1 MDSQQESRL
10 VSEQGSPK
18 LKLTAKQR
26 AQIIK
31 EFFASKG
38 KYPVFSNNLI
48 DEAIGLNF
56 LPYDKKDKILRD
68 PNKLSIFQIEL
79 NLNSPRTKEALQ
91 LMDVQEDWCH
101 VMSFLDFQSDFDH
114 PIKCL
119 VDYMGYLQ
127 GKSKKLL
134 QIVSL
139 RNRLKKINKNNS
151 VNNNFNTNTTIT
163 QQASSVFITDQRN
176 SQILSKSLNTR
187 SLDFLQ
193 QSFDDK
199 LEQIT
204 KRNTQYLNTLK
215 KHQQLDEEQNQK
227 LQHYYSSTIPN
238 IARKVEKVQET
249 HRQELNLKK
258 QSQKQR
264 YKKTLEKIEKL
275 DKEDKE
281 HRLQFQEQIKQKF
294 EQSELN
300 RNQLNQSY
308 QLELQEN
315 IEKNKKRQEERDAKK
330 QRAKEIEEQEVEEI
344 IERNL
349 EKTQMAENCLKKIRN
364 IMKQKKIE
372 QQKKIEIANKRVAEI
387 QQEKDQQRLQYF
399 IQIADS
405 SNKMVE
411 SQMQIRA
418 KRLNDLKQKFEK
430 QQSIVQKNKK
440 RILHEFNSKI
450 EEIRS
455 QEEQKQEDLIN
466 ENKTL
471 TLLSVDR
478 MRETDEK
485 QKLRM
490 QRTTRINQQ
499 HEQQQ
504 EKWLQK
510 IINEKQKLKKFK
522 SQQEMFKDTIIK
534 QHLELR
540 NTVDKLIK

>member
-18 LKLTAKQR
+18 LKLTARQR

-38 KYPVFSNNLI
+38 KYPVFSNYLI

-56 LPYDKKDKILRD
+56 LPYDRKDKILRD
-68 PNKLSIFQIEL
+68 PNKLSIFQLEL

-91 LMDVQEDWCH
+91 LMEVQEDWCH
-101 VMSFLDFQSDFDH
+101 VMSFLDFQSDFEH

-119 VDYMGYLQ
+119 VDYMEYLQ

-139 RNRLKKINKNNS
+139 RNRLKKINKNNTA
-151 VNNNFNTNTTIT
+151 NNNFNTNTTIT

-176 SQILSKSLNTR
+176 SLILSKSLNTR

-204 KRNTQYLNTLK
+204 KRNTQYLNTIK

-227 LQHYYSSTIPN
+227 SQQYYSNTIPN
-238 IARKVEKVQET
+238 IARKVEKVQEL
-249 HRQELNLKK
+249 HRQELNERK
-258 QSQKQR
+258 QHQKQR
-264 YKKTLEKIEKL
+264 HKKTLEKIEKL
-275 DKEDKE
+275 EKEDKE
-281 HRLQFQEQIKQKF
+281 HRLQFQEQIKHKF
-294 EQSELN
+294 QQSELI

-315 IEKNKKRQEERDAKK
+315 MERNKKRQQERDAKR
-330 QRAKEIEEQEVEEI
+330 QRAKVLEEQEVEEI

-349 EKTQMAENCLKKIRN
+349 EKAQMAENCLQKIKN
-364 IMKQKKIE
+364 IMKIKKIQ
-372 QQKKIEIANKRVAEI
+372 QQKKIEIANKRVVEK
-387 QQEKDQQRLQYF
+387 QQEIDQQRLQYF
-399 IQIADS
+399 IQIANQS
-405 SNKMVE
+405 SKMVE

-418 KRLNDLKQKFEK
+418 KKLNELKLKFEK

-440 RILHEFNSKI
+440 RIINEFNSKI
-450 EEIRS
+450 KEIRS
-455 QEEQKQEDLIN
+455 QEEQKQVDLFN

-471 TLLSVDR
+471 TLLSADR

-490 QRTTRINQQ
+490 QRTTRINYE

-510 IINEKQKLKKFK
+510 IISEKQKLKKIK
-522 SQQEMFKDTIIK
+522 SQQEMFKDAIIK

-540 NTVDKLIK
+540 NTVDKLMK

>member
-1 MDSQQESRL
+1 MDSQQDSRL
-10 VSEQGSPK
+10 ASEQGSPK
-18 LKLTAKQR
+18 LKLTANQR
-26 AQIIK
+26 VQIIK

-56 LPYDKKDKILRD
+56 LSYDKKDKILRD

-79 NLNSPRTKEALQ
+79 NMNSPRTKEALQ
-91 LMDVQEDWCH
+91 LMEVQDDWCH
-101 VMSFLDFQSDFDH
+101 VMSFFDFQSEFEH

-119 VDYMGYLQ
+119 VDYMEYLQ
-127 GKSKKLL
+127 GKSRKLL

-139 RNRLKKINKNNS
+139 RNRLKKISKNNTG
-151 VNNNFNTNTTIT
+151 NNNVNTNCTIT
-163 QQASSVFITDQRN
+163 QQASSIFVTDQRN
-176 SQILSKSLNTR
+176 SQVLSKSFNTR

-227 LQHYYSSTIPN
+227 LQQYYQATIPS
-238 IARKVEKVQET
+238 IARKVEKVKEL
-249 HRQELNLKK
+249 HRLEQNQRK

-264 YKKTLEKIEKL
+264 HKKTLEKIEKL
-275 DKEDKE
+275 EKEDKE
-281 HRLQFQEQIKQKF
+281 HRQQFQEQIKHKF

-308 QLELQEN
+308 QQEMQEN
-315 IEKNKKRQEERDAKK
+315 IERNKKRQEERDAKR
-330 QRAKEIEEQEVEEI
+330 QRARELEEQEVEEI
-344 IERNL
+344 IERNQ

-364 IMKQKKIE
+364 IMKLKKIE
-372 QQKKIEIANKRVAEI
+372 QQKKIEIANKKVVEK

-399 IQIADS
+399 IQIADQ

-411 SQMQIRA
+411 SQMQLRT
-418 KRLNDLKQKFEK
+418 KRLNELKLKFEK
-430 QQSIVQKNKK
+430 TKRRFQVSLILKLKK
-440 RILHEFNSKI
+440 YDHKRN
-450 EEIRS
+450 
-455 QEEQKQEDLIN
+455 QEDLIN
-466 ENKTL
+466 ENRTL
-471 TLLSVDR
+471 TMLSADR
-478 MRETDEK
+478 IREIDERE
-485 QKLRM
+485 KLRM
-490 QRTTRINQQ
+490 QRTTRINQE

-510 IINEKQKLKKFK
+510 IIIEKQKMKKLK
-522 SQQEMFKDTIIK
+522 SQQEMFKDAIIK

-540 NTVDKLIK
+540 NTVDKLMK

>member
-1 MDSQQESRL
+1 MDSQQGSRL

-18 LKLTAKQR
+18 LKLTASQR

-31 EFFASKG
+31 EFFSSKG

-48 DEAIGLNF
+48 DEAISLNF
-56 LPYDKKDKILRD
+56 LSYDKKDKILRD
-68 PNKLSIFQIEL
+68 PNRLSILQIEL
-79 NLNSPRTKEALQ
+79 NLNSPRTKEAMQ
-91 LMDVQEDWCH
+91 LMEVQEDWCH
-101 VMSFLDFQSDFDH
+101 IMSFLDFQSEFEH

-119 VDYMGYLQ
+119 VDYMDYLL
-127 GKSKKLL
+127 GKSRKLL

-139 RNRLKKINKNNS
+139 RNKLKKMNKNNS
-151 VNNNFNTNTTIT
+151 TNNNFNANTPIT
-163 QQASSVFITDQRN
+163 QQASSVFITDKRN
-176 SQILSKSLNTR
+176 SLILSKSLNTR

-204 KRNTQYLNTLK
+204 QRNTQYLNTLK

-227 LQHYYSSTIPN
+227 LQKYYSSTIPN
-238 IARKVEKVQET
+238 IAKKVEKVKEL
-249 HRQELNLKK
+249 HRLEQNQRK
-258 QSQKQR
+258 QFQKQR
-264 YKKTLEKIEKL
+264 HKKTIEKIEKL
-275 DKEDKE
+275 EKEDKQ
-281 HRLQFQEQIKQKF
+281 HRHQFQEQLKHKF

-308 QLELQEN
+308 EQELQEN
-315 IEKNKKRQEERDAKK
+315 MERNKKRQEDRDAKR
-330 QRAKEIEEQEVEEI
+330 QRAKELEEQEVEEI

-364 IMKQKKIE
+364 IMKLKKIE
-372 QQKKIEIANKRVAEI
+372 QEKKIEIANKKVAEK

-399 IQIADS
+399 IQIADQ

-411 SQMQIRA
+411 TQMQIRA
-418 KRLNDLKQKFEK
+418 KRLKDLKFKFE
-430 QQSIVQKNKK
+430 QQQQIVQKNKK
-440 RILHEFNSKI
+440 KILKEFNSKI
-450 EEIRS
+450 EEIRQ
-455 QEEQKQEDLIN
+455 QEEQIQEDLIN

-471 TLLSVDR
+471 IMLSADR
-478 MRETDEK
+478 IRETDEK
-485 QKLRM
+485 NKLRM
-490 QRTTRINQQ
+490 QRTTRINQE
-499 HEQQQ
+499 HEKQQ

-510 IINEKQKLKKFK
+510 IISEKQKLKKIK
-522 SQQEMFKDTIIK
+522 SDQEIFKDTIIK

>member
-1 MDSQQESRL
+1 MDSQQDSRL

-18 LKLTAKQR
+18 LKLTARQR

-31 EFFASKG
+31 EFFVTKG

-56 LPYDKKDKILRD
+56 LSYDKKDKILRD

-79 NLNSPRTKEALQ
+79 NINSPRTKEALQ
-91 LMDVQEDWCH
+91 LMEVQEDWCH
-101 VMSFLDFQSDFDH
+101 VMSFFDFQSDFDH

-119 VDYMGYLQ
+119 VDYMEYLQ
-127 GKSKKLL
+127 GKSRKLL

-139 RNRLKKINKNNS
+139 RNRLKKINKNNTG
-151 VNNNFNTNTTIT
+151 NNNFNTNSTIT
-163 QQASSVFITDQRN
+163 QQPSSLFVTDQRN
-176 SQILSKSLNTR
+176 SQILSKSFNTR

-204 KRNTQYLNTLK
+204 KRNTQYLNTLR

-227 LQHYYSSTIPN
+227 LQQYYSSTIPS
-238 IARKVEKVQET
+238 IAKKVEKVKEL
-249 HRQELNLKK
+249 HRLEQNKRK

-264 YKKTLEKIEKL
+264 HKKTLDKIEKL
-275 DKEDKE
+275 EKEDKE
-281 HRLQFQEQIKQKF
+281 HRLQFQEQIKHKF

-308 QLELQEN
+308 QQELQEN
-315 IEKNKKRQEERDAKK
+315 MERNKKRQEERDAKR
-330 QRAKEIEEQEVEEI
+330 QRAKELEEQEVEEI

-364 IMKQKKIE
+364 IMKLKKIE
-372 QQKKIEIANKRVAEI
+372 QQKKIEIANKKVAEK

-399 IQIADS
+399 IQIADQ

-411 SQMQIRA
+411 SQMQLRA
-418 KRLNDLKQKFEK
+418 QRLHDLKLKFEK
-430 QQSIVQKNKK
+430 QQQIVQKNKRK
-440 RILHEFNSKI
+440 ILNEFNSKI

-455 QEEQKQEDLIN
+455 QEEQKQDDLIN

-471 TLLSVDR
+471 TMLSADR
-478 MRETDEK
+478 IREIDERE
-485 QKLRM
+485 KLRM
-490 QRTTRINQQ
+490 QRTTRINQE

-510 IINEKQKLKKFK
+510 IISEKQKLKKLK
-522 SQQEMFKDTIIK
+522 SQQEMFKDAIIK